1 MPLRLVIH
9 LDDRTLK
16 LPLRP
21 GELLLGS
28 AGECDLR
35 VPHFTVSRRHA
46 LLRVD
51 GGSVEVEDLGSSN
64 GTTLDGRRL
73 TRPLAVHAGQALT
86 FGGVEA
92 VFEEVAEADLV
103 AAVSL
108 AGADAAEEDVTT
120 DGDTP
125 ATSSLGAVKRFTLDH
140 LPNLLSALA
149 SGADAAEMAQ
159 RIGASLLATVPCSG
173 VEVVRREAG
182 PEGLLFTAGA
192 IGSGRPPVAIDLR
205 AGAWSLRVAFRSA
218 EQERGYAPLV
228 QACARLVD
236 LAHGAVAEGGRP
248 SPSAPPPLPQPPTV
262 APAVQRIYADAA
274 RVARGDIS
282 VLIRGESGTGKE
294 VLARYLH
301 AASPR
306 AAEGFVAL
314 NCAALPR
321 DLLEAELFGVEKG
334 AATGV
339 EARPGR
345 FELADGGTL
354 FLDEIGDM
362 APDTQ
367 ARILRVLQE
376 GEVYRLGGHLAR
388 PAHVRVISATNRDLD
403 AMLADGSFRT
413 DLYHRIA
420 DWDLTLPPLRARRA
434 DIPNLAAHFLERE
447 ATRHGVR
454 AAGISRAAM
463 DALIDHPWPG
473 NIRQLEREMAR
484 VVLFLEDGQLL
495 ERAHLQPGIREA
507 VVAPPGEGLEA
518 ILEAAERRA
527 IRAALDA
534 AAGDVPTAAE
544 ALGVARSTLYR
555 RIKALG
561 I

>member
-1 MPLRLVIH
+1 MTLRLLIRH
-9 LDDRTLK
+9 DERTLRF
-16 LPLRP
+16 PLRP
-21 GELLLGS
+21 GQLVLGS
-28 AGECDLR
+28 APECDLK

-46 LLRVD
+46 LLREFD
-51 GGSVEVEDLGSSN
+51 GAIEVEDLGSSN
-64 GTTLDGRRL
+64 GTTVGGHRIDAP
-73 TRPLAVHAGQALT
+73 TRVEIGQTLA

-92 VFEEVAEADLV
+92 VLEEVADSDLE
-103 AAVSL
+103 AAVTL
-108 AGADAAEEDVTT
+108 ATAELAEDEPIAA
-120 DGDTP
+120 GDTP

-140 LPNLLSALA
+140 LPELLRALA
-149 SGADAAEMAQ
+149 DGASAAEMAQ
-159 RIGASLLATVPCSG
+159 RVGASLLATVPCSG
-173 VEVVRREAG
+173 VEVARLETG
-182 PEGLLFTAGA
+182 SEGLLFAGGTLDA
-192 IGSGRPPVAIDLR
+192 GRSPVEVGLLG
-205 AGAWSLRVAFRSA
+205 GAWVIRIGFASNA
-218 EQERGYAPLV
+218 QERGYAPLV

-236 LAHGAVAEGGRP
+236 LARGTGGDVGRRLV
-248 SPSAPPPLPQPPTV
+248 SVPPPLPQPPTV
-262 APAVQRIYADAA
+262 VPAVQRIYADAA

-301 AASPR
+301 LASPR
-306 AAEGFVAL
+306 AGEAFVAL

-345 FELADGGTL
+345 FELADDGTL

-376 GEVYRLGGHLAR
+376 GEVYRLGGHHAR
-388 PAHVRVISATNRDLD
+388 PARVRVISATNRDLD
-403 AMLADGSFRT
+403 AMLADGRFRS

-447 ATRHGVR
+447 AGRHGVG

-463 DALIDHPWPG
+463 GALIAFPWPG

-495 ERAHLQPGIREA
+495 ERTQLQPAIRD
-507 VVAPPGEGLEA
+507 VSDAPAGDGLQA
-518 ILEAAERRA
+518 ILDRAERQA

-534 AAGDVPTAAE
+534 AGGDVPAAAD

-555 RIKALG
+555 RIKALDL
-561 I
+561 